1 MLERAHACA
10 FPRND
15 ALMGAK
21 KKNGKEDSVTG
32 TNRWLTQQFL
42 ILSLLLVSFH

>member
-21 KKNGKEDSVTG
+21 KKKMGRKT
-32 TNRWLTQQFL
+32 L
-42 ILSLLLVSFH
+42 

>member
-1 MLERAHACA
+1 MHVHFLEMMLSW
-10 FPRND
+10 
-15 ALMGAK
+15 GQK